1 MLDFFHFIKITG
13 NYNTAIGYN
22 TQTAITTGGN
32 NVSLGNNAIAQKTT
46 GHYNVGIGNT
56 SPLAN
61 LHIGTPNFNSDGTLI
76 ISKNDNIK
84 LFLDADEGLNVQK
97 SVSINRQLVAQI
109 DELGW
114 YPNGDYSLEVSSPGV
129 DEPLRSIRQYKK
141 NIGRTL
147 AVTNIEDLEQI
158 GVLKAV
164 TEVGI
169 SLEVKINKKKETA
182 LVELPF
188 ENIKQ
193 SIVQVIF

>member
-1 MLDFFHFIKITG
+1 M
-13 NYNTAIGYN
+13 
-22 TQTAITTGGN
+22 QEM
-32 NVSLGNNAIAQKTT
+32 
-46 GHYNVGIGNT
+46 
-56 SPLAN
+56 
-61 LHIGTPNFNSDGTLI
+61 
-76 ISKNDNIK
+76 ISKIEALLAPLLEGTDMFVTNLQIEPGNNIK

-147 AVTNIEDLEQI
+147 AVTNVEDLEQI

>member
-1 MLDFFHFIKITG
+1 M
-13 NYNTAIGYN
+13 
-22 TQTAITTGGN
+22 QEM
-32 NVSLGNNAIAQKTT
+32 
-46 GHYNVGIGNT
+46 
-56 SPLAN
+56 
-61 LHIGTPNFNSDGTLI
+61 
-76 ISKNDNIK
+76 ISKIEALLAPLLEGTDMFVTNLQIEPGNNIK

-147 AVTNIEDLEQI
+147 AVMNIEDLEQI

-169 SLEVKINKKKETA
+169 SLAIKINKKKETA

>member
-1 MLDFFHFIKITG
+1 M
-13 NYNTAIGYN
+13 
-22 TQTAITTGGN
+22 QEM
-32 NVSLGNNAIAQKTT
+32 
-46 GHYNVGIGNT
+46 
-56 SPLAN
+56 
-61 LHIGTPNFNSDGTLI
+61 
-76 ISKNDNIK
+76 ISKIEALLAPLLEGTDMFVTNLQIEPGNNIK

-147 AVTNIEDLEQI
+147 AVKTIENLEQI

>member
-1 MLDFFHFIKITG
+1 M
-13 NYNTAIGYN
+13 
-22 TQTAITTGGN
+22 QEM
-32 NVSLGNNAIAQKTT
+32 
-46 GHYNVGIGNT
+46 
-56 SPLAN
+56 
-61 LHIGTPNFNSDGTLI
+61 
-76 ISKNDNIK
+76 ISKIEALLAPLLEGTDMFVTNLQIEPGNNIK

-147 AVTNIEDLEQI
+147 AVTNVEDLEQI

-169 SLEVKINKKKETA
+169 SIEVKINKKKETA
-182 LVELPF
+182 LVEVPF

>member
-1 MLDFFHFIKITG
+1 M
-13 NYNTAIGYN
+13 
-22 TQTAITTGGN
+22 QEM
-32 NVSLGNNAIAQKTT
+32 
-46 GHYNVGIGNT
+46 
-56 SPLAN
+56 
-61 LHIGTPNFNSDGTLI
+61 
-76 ISKNDNIK
+76 ISKIEALLAPLLEGTDMFVTNLQIEPGNNIK

-129 DEPLRSIRQYKK
+129 DEPLRSLRQYKK

-147 AVTNIEDLEQI
+147 AVTNMEDLEQI

>member
-1 MLDFFHFIKITG
+1 M
-13 NYNTAIGYN
+13 
-22 TQTAITTGGN
+22 QEM
-32 NVSLGNNAIAQKTT
+32 
-46 GHYNVGIGNT
+46 
-56 SPLAN
+56 
-61 LHIGTPNFNSDGTLI
+61 
-76 ISKNDNIK
+76 ISKIQALLAPLLEGTDMFVTNLQIEPGNNIK

-164 TEVGI
+164 TEEGI

-182 LVELPF
+182 LVEVPF

-193 SIVQVIF
+193 STVQVIF

>member
-1 MLDFFHFIKITG
+1 MFVTNLQIEPG
-13 NYNTAIGYN
+13 N
-22 TQTAITTGGN
+22 
-32 NVSLGNNAIAQKTT
+32 
-46 GHYNVGIGNT
+46 
-56 SPLAN
+56 
-61 LHIGTPNFNSDGTLI
+61 
-76 ISKNDNIK
+76 NIK
-84 LFLDADEGLNVQK
+84 LFLYADEGLNVQK

-129 DEPLRSIRQYKK
+129 DEPLRSVRQYQK

-147 AVTNIEDLEQI
+147 AVTNVEDLEQI

-182 LVELPF
+182 LVEMPF

>member
-1 MLDFFHFIKITG
+1 M
-13 NYNTAIGYN
+13 
-22 TQTAITTGGN
+22 QEM
-32 NVSLGNNAIAQKTT
+32 
-46 GHYNVGIGNT
+46 
-56 SPLAN
+56 
-61 LHIGTPNFNSDGTLI
+61 
-76 ISKNDNIK
+76 ISKIEALLAPLLEGTDMFVTNLQIEPGNNIK
-84 LFLDADEGLNVQK
+84 LFLDADKGLNVQK

-147 AVTNIEDLEQI
+147 AVTNMEDLEQI

>member
-1 MLDFFHFIKITG
+1 M
-13 NYNTAIGYN
+13 
-22 TQTAITTGGN
+22 QEM
-32 NVSLGNNAIAQKTT
+32 
-46 GHYNVGIGNT
+46 
-56 SPLAN
+56 
-61 LHIGTPNFNSDGTLI
+61 
-76 ISKNDNIK
+76 ISKIEALLAPLLEGTDMFVTNLQIEPGNNIK

-169 SLEVKINKKKETA
+169 SIEVKINKKKETA

>member
-1 MLDFFHFIKITG
+1 M
-13 NYNTAIGYN
+13 
-22 TQTAITTGGN
+22 QE
-32 NVSLGNNAIAQKTT
+32 
-46 GHYNVGIGNT
+46 
-56 SPLAN
+56 
-61 LHIGTPNFNSDGTLI
+61 I
-76 ISKNDNIK
+76 ISKIEALLAPLLEGTDMFVTNLQIEPGNNIK

-129 DEPLRSIRQYKK
+129 DEPLRSLRQYKK

-147 AVTNIEDLEQI
+147 AVTNVEDLEQI

-169 SLEVKINKKKETA
+169 SIEVKINKKKETA
-182 LVELPF
+182 FVEVPF

>member
-1 MLDFFHFIKITG
+1 M
-13 NYNTAIGYN
+13 
-22 TQTAITTGGN
+22 QEM
-32 NVSLGNNAIAQKTT
+32 
-46 GHYNVGIGNT
+46 
-56 SPLAN
+56 
-61 LHIGTPNFNSDGTLI
+61 
-76 ISKNDNIK
+76 ISKIEALLAPLLEGTDMFVTNLQIEPGNNIK

>member
-1 MLDFFHFIKITG
+1 M
-13 NYNTAIGYN
+13 
-22 TQTAITTGGN
+22 QEM
-32 NVSLGNNAIAQKTT
+32 
-46 GHYNVGIGNT
+46 
-56 SPLAN
+56 
-61 LHIGTPNFNSDGTLI
+61 
-76 ISKNDNIK
+76 ISKIEALLAPLLEGTDMFVTNLQIEPGNNIK

-129 DEPLRSIRQYKK
+129 DEPLRSVRQYQK

-147 AVTNIEDLEQI
+147 AVTNVEDLEQI

-169 SLEVKINKKKETA
+169 SLAVKINKKKETA
-182 LVELPF
+182 LVEMPF

>member
-1 MLDFFHFIKITG
+1 M
-13 NYNTAIGYN
+13 
-22 TQTAITTGGN
+22 QEM
-32 NVSLGNNAIAQKTT
+32 
-46 GHYNVGIGNT
+46 
-56 SPLAN
+56 
-61 LHIGTPNFNSDGTLI
+61 
-76 ISKNDNIK
+76 ISKIEALLAPLLEGTDMFVTNLQIEPGNNIK

-97 SVSINRQLVAQI
+97 SVSINRQLVTQI
-109 DELGW
+109 DELEW

-182 LVELPF
+182 LVEVPF

>member
-1 MLDFFHFIKITG
+1 M
-13 NYNTAIGYN
+13 
-22 TQTAITTGGN
+22 QEM
-32 NVSLGNNAIAQKTT
+32 
-46 GHYNVGIGNT
+46 
-56 SPLAN
+56 
-61 LHIGTPNFNSDGTLI
+61 
-76 ISKNDNIK
+76 ISKIEALLAPLLEGTDMFVTNLQIEPGNNIK

-129 DEPLRSIRQYKK
+129 DEPLRSVRQYQK

-147 AVTNIEDLEQI
+147 AVTNVEDLEQI

-169 SLEVKINKKKETA
+169 SLAIKINKKKETA

>member
-1 MLDFFHFIKITG
+1 M
-13 NYNTAIGYN
+13 
-22 TQTAITTGGN
+22 QEM
-32 NVSLGNNAIAQKTT
+32 
-46 GHYNVGIGNT
+46 
-56 SPLAN
+56 
-61 LHIGTPNFNSDGTLI
+61 
-76 ISKNDNIK
+76 ISKIEALLAPLLEGTDMFVTNLQIEPGNNIK

-129 DEPLRSIRQYKK
+129 DEPLRSLRQYKK

-169 SLEVKINKKKETA
+169 SLAIKINKKKETA
-182 LVELPF
+182 LVEVPF

>member
-1 MLDFFHFIKITG
+1 M
-13 NYNTAIGYN
+13 
-22 TQTAITTGGN
+22 QEM
-32 NVSLGNNAIAQKTT
+32 
-46 GHYNVGIGNT
+46 
-56 SPLAN
+56 
-61 LHIGTPNFNSDGTLI
+61 
-76 ISKNDNIK
+76 ISKIEALLAPLLEGTDMFVTNLQIEPGNNIK

-164 TEVGI
+164 TEEGI
-169 SLEVKINKKKETA
+169 SLVIKINKKKETA
-182 LVELPF
+182 LVEVPF

>member
-1 MLDFFHFIKITG
+1 M
-13 NYNTAIGYN
+13 
-22 TQTAITTGGN
+22 QEM
-32 NVSLGNNAIAQKTT
+32 
-46 GHYNVGIGNT
+46 
-56 SPLAN
+56 
-61 LHIGTPNFNSDGTLI
+61 
-76 ISKNDNIK
+76 ISKIEALLAPLLEGTDMFVTNLQIEPGNNIK

-129 DEPLRSIRQYKK
+129 DEPLRSLRQYKK

-147 AVTNIEDLEQI
+147 AVTNVEDLEQI

>member
-1 MLDFFHFIKITG
+1 M
-13 NYNTAIGYN
+13 
-22 TQTAITTGGN
+22 QEM
-32 NVSLGNNAIAQKTT
+32 
-46 GHYNVGIGNT
+46 
-56 SPLAN
+56 
-61 LHIGTPNFNSDGTLI
+61 
-76 ISKNDNIK
+76 ISKIEALLAPLLEGTDMFVTNLQIEPGNNIK

-169 SLEVKINKKKETA
+169 SLAIKINKKKETV
-182 LVELPF
+182 LVEVPF

>member
-1 MLDFFHFIKITG
+1 M
-13 NYNTAIGYN
+13 
-22 TQTAITTGGN
+22 QEM
-32 NVSLGNNAIAQKTT
+32 
-46 GHYNVGIGNT
+46 
-56 SPLAN
+56 
-61 LHIGTPNFNSDGTLI
+61 
-76 ISKNDNIK
+76 ISKIEALLAPLLEGTDMFVTNLQIEPGNNIK

-164 TEVGI
+164 TEEGI
-169 SLEVKINKKKETA
+169 SLAIKINKKKETA
-182 LVELPF
+182 LVEVPF
-188 ENIKQ
+188 EKIKQ

>member
-1 MLDFFHFIKITG
+1 M
-13 NYNTAIGYN
+13 
-22 TQTAITTGGN
+22 QEM
-32 NVSLGNNAIAQKTT
+32 
-46 GHYNVGIGNT
+46 
-56 SPLAN
+56 
-61 LHIGTPNFNSDGTLI
+61 
-76 ISKNDNIK
+76 ISKIEALLAPLLEGTDMFVTNLQIEPGNNIK

-129 DEPLRSIRQYKK
+129 DEPLRSVRQYQK

-169 SLEVKINKKKETA
+169 SLEIKINKKKETA
-182 LVELPF
+182 LVEMPF

>member
-1 MLDFFHFIKITG
+1 M
-13 NYNTAIGYN
+13 
-22 TQTAITTGGN
+22 QEM
-32 NVSLGNNAIAQKTT
+32 
-46 GHYNVGIGNT
+46 
-56 SPLAN
+56 
-61 LHIGTPNFNSDGTLI
+61 
-76 ISKNDNIK
+76 ISKIEALLAPLLEGTDMFVTNLQIEPGNNIK

-129 DEPLRSIRQYKK
+129 DDPLRSVRQYQK

-147 AVTNIEDLEQI
+147 AVTNVEDLEQI

-169 SLEVKINKKKETA
+169 SLAIKINKKKETA
-182 LVELPF
+182 LVEMPF

>member
-1 MLDFFHFIKITG
+1 M
-13 NYNTAIGYN
+13 
-22 TQTAITTGGN
+22 QEM
-32 NVSLGNNAIAQKTT
+32 
-46 GHYNVGIGNT
+46 
-56 SPLAN
+56 
-61 LHIGTPNFNSDGTLI
+61 
-76 ISKNDNIK
+76 ISKIEALLAPLLEGTDMFVTNLQIEPGNNIK

-147 AVTNIEDLEQI
+147 AVTNIKDLEQI

-164 TEVGI
+164 TEEGI
-169 SLEVKINKKKETA
+169 SLAIKINKKKETA

>member
-1 MLDFFHFIKITG
+1 M
-13 NYNTAIGYN
+13 
-22 TQTAITTGGN
+22 QEM
-32 NVSLGNNAIAQKTT
+32 
-46 GHYNVGIGNT
+46 
-56 SPLAN
+56 
-61 LHIGTPNFNSDGTLI
+61 
-76 ISKNDNIK
+76 ISKIEALLAPLLEGTDMFVTNLQIEPGNNIK

-158 GVLKAV
+158 GALKAV

-182 LVELPF
+182 LVEVPF

>member
-1 MLDFFHFIKITG
+1 M
-13 NYNTAIGYN
+13 
-22 TQTAITTGGN
+22 QEM
-32 NVSLGNNAIAQKTT
+32 
-46 GHYNVGIGNT
+46 
-56 SPLAN
+56 
-61 LHIGTPNFNSDGTLI
+61 
-76 ISKNDNIK
+76 ISKIEALLAPLLEGTDMFVTNLQIEPGNNIK

-97 SVSINRQLVAQI
+97 SVSINRQLVTQI

-147 AVTNIEDLEQI
+147 AVMNIEDLEQI

-169 SLEVKINKKKETA
+169 SLAIKINKKKETA

>member
-1 MLDFFHFIKITG
+1 M
-13 NYNTAIGYN
+13 
-22 TQTAITTGGN
+22 QEM
-32 NVSLGNNAIAQKTT
+32 
-46 GHYNVGIGNT
+46 
-56 SPLAN
+56 
-61 LHIGTPNFNSDGTLI
+61 
-76 ISKNDNIK
+76 ISKIEALLAPLLEGTDMFVTNLQIEPGNNIK

-97 SVSINRQLVAQI
+97 SVSINRQLVTQI

-147 AVTNIEDLEQI
+147 AVTNMEDLEQI

>member
-1 MLDFFHFIKITG
+1 M
-13 NYNTAIGYN
+13 
-22 TQTAITTGGN
+22 
-32 NVSLGNNAIAQKTT
+32 
-46 GHYNVGIGNT
+46 
-56 SPLAN
+56 
-61 LHIGTPNFNSDGTLI
+61 
-76 ISKNDNIK
+76 ISKIQALLAPLLEGTDMFVTNLQIEPGNNIK

-147 AVTNIEDLEQI
+147 AVTNIEDMEQI

>member
-1 MLDFFHFIKITG
+1 M
-13 NYNTAIGYN
+13 
-22 TQTAITTGGN
+22 QEM
-32 NVSLGNNAIAQKTT
+32 
-46 GHYNVGIGNT
+46 
-56 SPLAN
+56 
-61 LHIGTPNFNSDGTLI
+61 
-76 ISKNDNIK
+76 ISKIEALLAPLLEGTDMFVTNLQIEPGNNIK

-97 SVSINRQLVAQI
+97 SVSINRQLVTQI

-147 AVTNIEDLEQI
+147 AVTNVEDLEQI

-164 TEVGI
+164 TEKGI
-169 SLEVKINKKKETA
+169 SIEVKINKKKETA
-182 LVELPF
+182 LVEVPF

>member
-1 MLDFFHFIKITG
+1 M
-13 NYNTAIGYN
+13 
-22 TQTAITTGGN
+22 QEM
-32 NVSLGNNAIAQKTT
+32 
-46 GHYNVGIGNT
+46 
-56 SPLAN
+56 
-61 LHIGTPNFNSDGTLI
+61 
-76 ISKNDNIK
+76 ISKIEALLTPLIEGTDMFVTNLQIEPGNNIK

-129 DEPLRSIRQYKK
+129 DEPLRSVRQYQK

-147 AVTNIEDLEQI
+147 AVTNMEDLEQI

-164 TEVGI
+164 TAIGI
-169 SLEVKINKKKETA
+169 SLAIKINKKKETT

>member
-1 MLDFFHFIKITG
+1 M
-13 NYNTAIGYN
+13 
-22 TQTAITTGGN
+22 QEM
-32 NVSLGNNAIAQKTT
+32 
-46 GHYNVGIGNT
+46 
-56 SPLAN
+56 
-61 LHIGTPNFNSDGTLI
+61 
-76 ISKNDNIK
+76 ISKIEALLAPLLEGTDMFVTNLQIEPGNNIK

-129 DEPLRSIRQYKK
+129 DEPLRSVRQYQK

-147 AVTNIEDLEQI
+147 AVTNVEDLEQI

-182 LVELPF
+182 LVEMPF

>member
-1 MLDFFHFIKITG
+1 MFVTNLQIEPG
-13 NYNTAIGYN
+13 N
-22 TQTAITTGGN
+22 
-32 NVSLGNNAIAQKTT
+32 
-46 GHYNVGIGNT
+46 
-56 SPLAN
+56 
-61 LHIGTPNFNSDGTLI
+61 
-76 ISKNDNIK
+76 NIK

-97 SVSINRQLVAQI
+97 SVSINRQLVTQI

-147 AVTNIEDLEQI
+147 AVTNVEDLEQI

-169 SLEVKINKKKETA
+169 SIEVKINKKKETA
-182 LVELPF
+182 IVEVPF

>member
-1 MLDFFHFIKITG
+1 M
-13 NYNTAIGYN
+13 
-22 TQTAITTGGN
+22 QEM
-32 NVSLGNNAIAQKTT
+32 
-46 GHYNVGIGNT
+46 
-56 SPLAN
+56 
-61 LHIGTPNFNSDGTLI
+61 
-76 ISKNDNIK
+76 ISKIEALLAPLLEGTDMFVTNLQIEPGNNIK

-97 SVSINRQLVAQI
+97 SVSINRQLVTQI

-129 DEPLRSIRQYKK
+129 DEPLRSLRQYKK

-147 AVTNIEDLEQI
+147 AVTNVEDLEQI

-164 TEVGI
+164 TEKGI
-169 SLEVKINKKKETA
+169 SIEVKINKKKETA
-182 LVELPF
+182 LVEVPF

>member
-1 MLDFFHFIKITG
+1 M
-13 NYNTAIGYN
+13 
-22 TQTAITTGGN
+22 QEM
-32 NVSLGNNAIAQKTT
+32 
-46 GHYNVGIGNT
+46 
-56 SPLAN
+56 
-61 LHIGTPNFNSDGTLI
+61 
-76 ISKNDNIK
+76 ISKIQALLAPLLEGTDMFVTNLQIEPGNNIK

-147 AVTNIEDLEQI
+147 AVTNIEDMEQI

>member
-1 MLDFFHFIKITG
+1 M
-13 NYNTAIGYN
+13 
-22 TQTAITTGGN
+22 QEM
-32 NVSLGNNAIAQKTT
+32 
-46 GHYNVGIGNT
+46 
-56 SPLAN
+56 
-61 LHIGTPNFNSDGTLI
+61 
-76 ISKNDNIK
+76 ISKIEALLAPLLEGTDMFVTNLQIEPGNNIK

-129 DEPLRSIRQYKK
+129 DEPLRSLRQYKK

-147 AVTNIEDLEQI
+147 AVTNVEDLEQI

-169 SLEVKINKKKETA
+169 SIEVKINKKKETA
-182 LVELPF
+182 LVEVPF

>member
-1 MLDFFHFIKITG
+1 M
-13 NYNTAIGYN
+13 
-22 TQTAITTGGN
+22 QEM
-32 NVSLGNNAIAQKTT
+32 
-46 GHYNVGIGNT
+46 
-56 SPLAN
+56 
-61 LHIGTPNFNSDGTLI
+61 
-76 ISKNDNIK
+76 ISKIEALLAPLLEGTDMFVTNLQIEPGNNIK

-147 AVTNIEDLEQI
+147 AVTNMEDLEQI

-169 SLEVKINKKKETA
+169 SLAIKINKKKETA
-182 LVELPF
+182 LVEVPF

>member
-1 MLDFFHFIKITG
+1 M
-13 NYNTAIGYN
+13 
-22 TQTAITTGGN
+22 QEM
-32 NVSLGNNAIAQKTT
+32 
-46 GHYNVGIGNT
+46 
-56 SPLAN
+56 
-61 LHIGTPNFNSDGTLI
+61 
-76 ISKNDNIK
+76 ISKIEALLAPLLEGTDMFVTNLQIEPGNNIK

-147 AVTNIEDLEQI
+147 AVTNVEDLEQI

-182 LVELPF
+182 IVEVPF